1 VVHWGENE
9 GIEAKLKE
17 TEPTALPRPA
27 LLLLLP
33 LPLLPGTAARTSLT
47 T

>member
-1 VVHWGENE
+1 MHRGENE
-9 GIEAKLKE
+9 EIEAKLKE
-17 TEPTALPRPA
+17 TEPTDLPRPA
-27 LLLLLP
+27 LLLLP